1 MDKLSRLI
9 FIDFTKWFGKI
20 VFITILL
27 SSCKLLESELIN
39 GCNNKI
45 DIEVQYEK
53 ALSDFTGDPNSFY
66 KWINKSIE
74 KNKKDR
80 LIIDSNNLKIKY
92 FLYPSDTFYINPA
105 IKYRKD
111 TIFLINKISFINDL
125 DTLIADEYWIFKQM
139 FYNNDNEMPFKII
152 DSYFKDYKD
161 N

>member
-92 FLYPSDTFYINPA
+92 FFYILQ
-105 IKYRKD
+105 ILF
-111 TIFLINKISFINDL
+111 ILIL
-125 DTLIADEYWIFKQM
+125 Q
-139 FYNNDNEMPFKII
+139 
-152 DSYFKDYKD
+152 
-161 N
+161 